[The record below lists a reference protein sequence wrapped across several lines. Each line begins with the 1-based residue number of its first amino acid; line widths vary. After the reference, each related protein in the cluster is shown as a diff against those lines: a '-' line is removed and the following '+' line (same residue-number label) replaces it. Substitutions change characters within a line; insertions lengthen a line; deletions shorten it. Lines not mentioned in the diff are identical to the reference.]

1 MVVAVTLCKQSF
13 KNRIKNG
20 ESKAMMIYIEG
31 LIIPASWDN
40 KGNVVDLAI
49 ATREEEEYLI
59 TDKDQVARLKLFLR
73 QEVEIKGILQTKEGK
88 RIIKVK
94 RFAKLEAKSNTKKN
108 FFTNCSTNR
117 LHYGSW
123 RNAKWQKT

>member
-1 MVVAVTLCKQSF
+1 
-13 KNRIKNG
+13 
-20 ESKAMMIYIEG
+20 MMICIEG

-49 ATREEEEYLI
+49 ATQDEEEYLI

-94 RFAKLEAKSNTKKN
+94 RFSKLKN
-108 FFTNCSTNR
+108 Q
-117 LHYGSW
+117 
-123 RNAKWQKT
+123 A